1 MDKQELRA
9 FYLNKRDRMDE
20 IYRKLASLDISR
32 QLFEEPDYKE
42 ADTILCFVGFR
53 SEVDTKGIIA
63 DALKQGKKVY
73 CPKVLSKHHMEF
85 YQIFDEADLS
95 PGKYGILEPTPET
108 FDSCWKEN
116 DSMKTCII
124 VPGAVFDVKGN
135 RIGYGGGYYDYYL
148 SRHSLSCK
156 IGLGFDGQITDEIE
170 VEETD
175 QRLDILISEKEVY
188 RFV

>member
-9 FYLNKRDRMDE
+9 FYLAKRDKMDTL
-20 IYRKLASLDISR
+20 YRKLASQDIFR
-32 QLFEEPDYKE
+32 FLLQEINYLE

-53 SEVDTKGIIA
+53 SEVDTRDIIE
-63 DALKQGKKVY
+63 DALKRGKKVY
-73 CPKVLSKHHMEF
+73 CPKVLSKHYMEF
-85 YQIFDEADLS
+85 YQIHDLSDLS
-95 PGKYGILEPTPET
+95 PGAYGILEPMPDS
-108 FDSCWKEN
+108 FDLCFNEK
-116 DSMKTCII
+116 DSMKACII

-135 RIGYGGGYYDYYL
+135 RIGYGGGFYDYYL

-170 VEETD
+170 TEETD
-175 QRLDILISEKEVY
+175 QKLDILISEKEVY